1 MHMTLEKWMAREGVD
16 DETLATK
23 VKSHR
28 ITISR
33 IRRGKNK
40 PSWELAA
47 KIKAVTNGRVRADD
61 FLPSARR
68 TA

>member
-1 MHMTLEKWMAREGVD
+1 MRLDQYMNRKGLD
-16 DETLATK
+16 DEQVAIA
-23 VKSHR
+23 VGSHR

-33 IRRGKNK
+33 IRRQKNF
-40 PSWELAA
+40 PSWELAD
-47 KIKAVTNGRVRADD
+47 KIKTFTNGRVRADD